1 MKLFKKLASFILAFA
16 MVMAIAMP
24 SVVMADEADTTYKL
38 TLTNTVE
45 GHTYEVY
52 QVFSGTLS
60 TKGGKKVL
68 SDLKWGSGVKEGA
81 YKETAKA
88 KAETLKIETDAR
100 AFAKELV
107 DQDKLSAATKTVQSA
122 AGTTEIDGLAAGYYL
137 VKDTAGSLKDKN
149 ASYTAYILQVVG
161 DAATPVKSDVP
172 SSEKKVKDIN
182 DSTETGTTNWQDA
195 ADWDIGDK
203 VPFQLKGTV
212 AADYDKYKVYKMT
225 FHDKQSKGLTFD
237 KDSVKV
243 YVNSNLVEDK
253 TKYEVVTEKLTD
265 GCTFEVRFADLK
277 QIPNVKAGSIIT
289 VEYQSELNEAAVI
302 GSKGNPNTM
311 YMEFSNNPNNEQGG
325 ETGKTPEDTVIVF
338 TYKVSVNKVNE
349 NNEKLN
355 GANFTL
361 EKKVKKSTNPEEYE
375 WKPIDKVS
383 GTAGDVFEFK
393 GIDDGDYKLTEIQAP
408 DNYDKL
414 SDPIYF
420 TVTAGHID
428 GPKPSLDT
436 FSGDIT
442 SGNVGEMKFTANK
455 ENGTLSTIIQN
466 KPGSS
471 LPETGGMGTTVL
483 YAAGTL
489 MILAT
494 AAFLVMKK
502 KAESK

>member
-24 SVVMADEADTTYKL
+24 SVVMAVDNTTYKL
-38 TLTNTVE
+38 TLQNTVK

-60 TKGGKKVL
+60 TKDSKKVL
-68 SDLKWGSGVKEGA
+68 SDLKWGSGVKADA
-81 YKETAKA
+81 YTVTAKE
-88 KAETLKIETDAR
+88 KAETLTDANAR

-107 DQDKLSAATKTVQSA
+107 DEKKLSDPTQTVQSA
-122 AGTTEIDGLAAGYYL
+122 ADKTEITGLAAGYYL
-137 VKDTAGSLKDKN
+137 VKDTDNSLKGKN
-149 ASYTAYILQVVG
+149 DSYTAYILQVVG
-161 DAATPVKSDVP
+161 DATTSVKSDVP

-182 DSTETGTTNWQDA
+182 DSTETKTTDWQDA
-195 ADWDIGDK
+195 ADWDIGDE
-203 VPFQLKGTV
+203 VPFKIEGTLPSN
-212 AADYDKYKVYKMT
+212 YDKYKTYTLK
-225 FHDKQSKGLTFD
+225 FHDKEEEGLTF
-237 KDSVKV
+237 KPGTVKV
-243 YVNSNLVEDK
+243 FIDDVEI
-253 TKYEVVTEKLTD
+253 TD
-265 GCTFEVRFADLK
+265 GFRVVENPKAENPKDDDTFDVVFDNLKTTSAKNGSKVR
-277 QIPNVKAGSIIT
+277 
-289 VEYQSELNEAAVI
+289 VEYKSVLNEKAKL
-302 GSKGNPNTM
+302 GKPGNKNTM

-325 ETGKTPEDTVIVF
+325 ELGKTPEDTVIVF

-349 NNEKLN
+349 KNEKLN
-355 GANFTL
+355 GADFKL
-361 EKKVKKSTNPEEYE
+361 EKKVKTSTNPEKYE
-375 WKPIDKVS
+375 WKPIAKVS
-383 GTAGDVFEFK
+383 GTAGNVFEFK

-420 TVTAGHID
+420 TVKAGHVD
-428 GPKPSLDT
+428 GADPYLDT

-442 SGNVGEMKFTANK
+442 SGNVGNMAFNADID
-455 ENGTLSTIIQN
+455 NGILKTTIQN

-489 MILAT
+489 MILAA

>member
-24 SVVMADEADTTYKL
+24 SVVMAADTTYKL

-60 TKGGKKVL
+60 TKEGKKVL
-68 SDLKWGSGVKEGA
+68 SDLKWGSGVKKGA
-81 YKETAKA
+81 YTETAKA
-88 KAETLKIETDAR
+88 KAETLTTEDSAR

-107 DQDKLSAATKTVQSA
+107 DQDKLSTATKTVPSA
-122 AGTTEIDGLAAGYYL
+122 ADTTVITGLAAGYYL
-137 VKDTAGSLKDKN
+137 VKDTNGSLQDKN
-149 ASYTAYILQVVG
+149 ASYTAYILKVVG
-161 DAATPVKSDVP
+161 DATTPVKSDVP

-182 DSTETGTTNWQDA
+182 DSTDTETTGWQDA
-195 ADWDIGDK
+195 ADWDIGDE
-203 VPFQLKGTV
+203 VPFKIEGTLPSN
-212 AADYDKYKVYKMT
+212 YDKYKTYTLK
-225 FHDKQSKGLTFD
+225 FHDKEQEGLTFKLD
-237 KDSVKV
+237 TVKV
-243 YVNSNLVEDK
+243 FIDDVEIKTGFQVVEKPGDGDTFDVVFENLK
-253 TKYEVVTEKLTD
+253 TTSAENGSK
-265 GCTFEVRFADLK
+265 VR
-277 QIPNVKAGSIIT
+277 
-289 VEYQSELNEAAVI
+289 VEYKSVLNEKAKL
-302 GSKGNPNTM
+302 GKPGNKNTM

-349 NNEKLN
+349 KNESLE
-355 GANFTL
+355 GAEFTL
-361 EKKVKKSTNPEEYE
+361 EKRVNPNSDE
-375 WKPIDKVS
+375 WKTITKVN

-393 GIDDGDYKLTEIQAP
+393 GIDDGEYRLTETKAP

-420 TVTAGHID
+420 TVRAGHVNGAD
-428 GPKPSLDT
+428 PSLET
-436 FSGDIT
+436 FSGNIT
-442 SGNVGEMKFTANK
+442 SGDVGNMAFKADID
-455 ENGTLSTIIQN
+455 NGILSTTIQN

-489 MILAT
+489 MILAA

>member
-24 SVVMADEADTTYKL
+24 SVVMAADTTYKL
-38 TLTNTVE
+38 TLQNTVE

-60 TKGGKKVL
+60 TKDNKKVL

-81 YKETAKA
+81 YTETAKA
-88 KAETLKIETDAR
+88 KADTLTDETKAR

-107 DQDKLSAATKTVQSA
+107 EDKLSAATKTVPSA
-122 AGTTEIDGLAAGYYL
+122 AGKTEITGLAAGYYL
-137 VKDTAGSLKDKN
+137 VKDTAGSLKDQN

-161 DAATPVKSDVP
+161 DATTPVKSDVP

-182 DSTETGTTNWQDA
+182 DSTDTETTDWQDA
-195 ADWDIGDK
+195 ADWDIGDE
-203 VPFQLKGTV
+203 VPFKIEGTLPSN
-212 AADYDKYKVYKMT
+212 YDKYKTYTLK
-225 FHDKQSKGLTFD
+225 FHDKEEEGLTFKRD
-237 KDSVKV
+237 TVKV
-243 YVNSNLVEDK
+243 FIDDVEIK
-253 TKYEVVTEKLTD
+253 TGFEVVVNPGD
-265 GCTFEVRFADLK
+265 GDTFDVVFENLKTTSAENGSKVR
-277 QIPNVKAGSIIT
+277 
-289 VEYQSELNEAAVI
+289 VEYKSVLNGKAKL
-302 GSKGNPNTM
+302 GKPGNKNTM

-349 NNEKLN
+349 KNQKLN
-355 GANFTL
+355 GADFTL
-361 EKKVKKSTNPEEYE
+361 AKKVKKSTNPDEYE
-375 WKPIDKVS
+375 WKTITKVD
-383 GTAGDVFEFK
+383 GTAGDLFEFK
-393 GIDDGDYKLTEIQAP
+393 GIDDGEYRLTETKAP
-408 DNYDKL
+408 DNYDML
-414 SDPIYF
+414 SAPIYF
-420 TVTAGHID
+420 KVTAGHVD
-428 GPKPSLDT
+428 GADPYLDT
-436 FSGDIT
+436 FSGSIT
-442 SGNVGEMKFTANK
+442 SGNVGEMAFTANK
-455 ENGTLSTIIQN
+455 DTGILSTTIQN

-489 MILAT
+489 MILAA

>member
-24 SVVMADEADTTYKL
+24 SVVMAADTTYKL
-38 TLTNTVE
+38 TLQNTVE

-60 TKGGKKVL
+60 TKNNKKVL
-68 SDLKWGSGVKEGA
+68 SDLKWGSGVKADA
-81 YKETAKA
+81 YTETAKA
-88 KAETLKIETDAR
+88 KAETLTDETTAR

-107 DQDKLSAATKTVQSA
+107 DQKKLSAATKTVQSTT
-122 AGTTEIDGLAAGYYL
+122 GTTEIAGLAAGYYL
-137 VKDTAGSLKDKN
+137 VKDTDSSLANKN
-149 ASYTAYILQVVG
+149 DSYTAYILQVVG
-161 DAATPVKSDVP
+161 DATTSVKSDVP

-182 DSTETGTTNWQDA
+182 DSTETETTDWQDA
-195 ADWDIGDK
+195 ADWDIGDE
-203 VPFQLKGTV
+203 VPFKIEGTLPSN
-212 AADYDKYKVYKMT
+212 YDKYKTYTLK
-225 FHDKQSKGLTFD
+225 FHDKEQEGLTFKRD
-237 KDSVKV
+237 TVKV
-243 YVNSNLVEDK
+243 FIDDVEIKTGFQVVEKPGDGDTFDVVFENLK
-253 TKYEVVTEKLTD
+253 TTSAKNGSK
-265 GCTFEVRFADLK
+265 VR
-277 QIPNVKAGSIIT
+277 
-289 VEYQSELNEAAVI
+289 VEYKSVLNENANL
-302 GSKGNPNTM
+302 GKPGNKNTM

-349 NNEKLN
+349 KNERLE
-355 GANFTL
+355 GAEFKL
-361 EKKVKKSTNPEEYE
+361 EKKVKPNSDE
-375 WKPIDKVS
+375 WKTITKVD

-393 GIDDGDYKLTEIQAP
+393 GIDDGEYRLTETKAP

-420 TVTAGHID
+420 TVTAGHVD
-428 GPKPSLDT
+428 GADPSLNT

-455 ENGTLSTIIQN
+455 ENGILSTIIQN

-489 MILAT
+489 MILAA

>member
-24 SVVMADEADTTYKL
+24 SVVMAADNTTYKL
-38 TLTNTVE
+38 TLQNTVKD
-45 GHTYEVY
+45 HTYEVY

-60 TKGGKKVL
+60 TKDGKKVL
-68 SDLKWGSGVKEGA
+68 SDLKWGSGVKKGV
-81 YKETAKA
+81 YTETAKA
-88 KAETLKIETDAR
+88 KADTLTDEIKAR

-107 DQDKLSAATKTVQSA
+107 DEKKLSDPTQTVQSA
-122 AGTTEIDGLAAGYYL
+122 ADKTEIAGLAAGYYL
-137 VKDTAGSLKDKN
+137 VKDTDNSLKGKN
-149 ASYTAYILQVVG
+149 DSYTAYILQVVG
-161 DAATPVKSDVP
+161 DATTSVKSEVP

-182 DSTETGTTNWQDA
+182 DSTDTGTTGWQDA
-195 ADWDIGDK
+195 ADWDIGDE
-203 VPFQLKGTV
+203 VPFKIEGTLPSNYDEYKTYTLK
-212 AADYDKYKVYKMT
+212 
-225 FHDKQSKGLTFD
+225 FHDKEEEGLTF
-237 KDSVKV
+237 KPGTVKV
-243 YVNSNLVEDK
+243 FIDDVEI
-253 TKYEVVTEKLTD
+253 TD
-265 GCTFEVRFADLK
+265 GFRVVENPKAENPKDDDTFDVVFDNLK
-277 QIPNVKAGSIIT
+277 TTSATKNSVIR
-289 VEYQSELNEAAVI
+289 VEYKSVLNEKANL
-302 GSKGNPNTM
+302 GKPGNKNTM

-338 TYKVSVNKVNE
+338 TYKVLVNKVNE
-349 NNEKLN
+349 NGDKLE
-355 GANFTL
+355 GADFKL
-361 EKKVKKSTNPEEYE
+361 EKNVNGVWTTIEKVP
-375 WKPIDKVS
+375 

-393 GIDDGDYKLTEIQAP
+393 GIDDGEYRLTEKRAP
-408 DNYDKL
+408 DNYDML

-420 TVTAGHID
+420 TVIAVHVD
-428 GPKPSLDT
+428 GATPFLDK

-442 SGNVGEMKFTANK
+442 SGKVGEMKFTANK

-489 MILAT
+489 MILAA

>member
-24 SVVMADEADTTYKL
+24 SVVMAADNTTYKL
-38 TLTNTVE
+38 TLQNTVV

-60 TKGGKKVL
+60 TKNNKKVL
-68 SDLKWGSGVKEGA
+68 SDLKWGSGVKEGV
-81 YKETAKA
+81 YTETAKA
-88 KAETLKIETDAR
+88 KAETLTDEATAR

-107 DQDKLSAATKTVQSA
+107 EDKLSAATKTVQSA
-122 AGTTEIDGLAAGYYL
+122 AGTTEITGLAAGYYL
-137 VKDTAGSLKDKN
+137 VKDTDNSLKGKN
-149 ASYTAYILQVVG
+149 DSYTAYILQVVG
-161 DAATPVKSDVP
+161 DATTSVKSDVP

-182 DSTETGTTNWQDA
+182 DSTETETTDWQDA
-195 ADWDIGDK
+195 ADWDIGDE
-203 VPFQLKGTV
+203 VPFKIEGTLPSN
-212 AADYDKYKVYKMT
+212 YDKYKTYTLK
-225 FHDKQSKGLTFD
+225 FHDKEQEGLTFKRD
-237 KDSVKV
+237 TVKV
-243 YVNSNLVEDK
+243 FIDDVEIKTGFQVVEKPGDGDTFDVVFENLK
-253 TKYEVVTEKLTD
+253 TTSAKNGSK
-265 GCTFEVRFADLK
+265 VR
-277 QIPNVKAGSIIT
+277 
-289 VEYQSELNEAAVI
+289 VEYKSVLNENANL
-302 GSKGNPNTM
+302 GKPGNKNTM

-349 NNEKLN
+349 KNERLE
-355 GANFTL
+355 GAEFKL
-361 EKKVKKSTNPEEYE
+361 EKKVKPNSDE
-375 WKPIDKVS
+375 WKTITKVD

-393 GIDDGDYKLTEIQAP
+393 GIDDGEYRLTETKAP

-420 TVTAGHID
+420 TVTAGHVD
-428 GPKPSLDT
+428 GADPSLNT

-455 ENGTLSTIIQN
+455 ENGILSTIIQN

-489 MILAT
+489 MILAA